1 MYHENER
8 EDKTHE
14 MNNKLHTFEHK
25 RSIIL
30 LPISMFYYIHRLD
43 GNYWHPASSGAQ
55 HNQRPRRSLP
65 LGSMK
70 TVRIII
76 MHMRTMTNLA
86 VHVIALKTVVVLE
99 V

>member
-43 GNYWHPASSGAQ
+43 GNY
-55 HNQRPRRSLP
+55 
-65 LGSMK
+65 
-70 TVRIII
+70 
-76 MHMRTMTNLA
+76 
-86 VHVIALKTVVVLE
+86 
-99 V
+99 